1 MTWQPVPGHIMTRW
15 AKDVTPEAA
24 WPEYPRP
31 QMVRPDWLNLNGL
44 WQVAIAPKDALVP
57 ADYDGEILVPF
68 PVESALS
75 GVKRPLLPDQRL
87 WYRRTFVVPDAWR
100 GRRVLLHFGAV
111 DWEAEV
117 RVNGQP
123 AGSHRGG
130 WLPFSFDITPLLRA
144 GENRARRRCE
154 DPDRQ
159 FLAAARQAGART
171 TDDLVH
177 RCLGHLADRLAGAG
191 ARCVHRRSR
200 DDAGYRRG

>member
-44 WQVAIAPKDALVP
+44 WQVAITPRDALVP
-57 ADYDGEILVPF
+57 AVYDGEILVPF

-144 GENRARRRCE
+144 GENELVVAVW
-154 DPDRQ
+154 DPTDSSWQERGKQ
-159 FLAAARQAGART
+159 VLEPRTIWYTAASGIWQTVWLEPVPGAY
-171 TDDLVH
+171 VH
-177 RCLGHLADRLAGAG
+177 R
-191 ARCVHRRSR
+191 
-200 DDAGYRRG
+200 